1 MADLWR
7 PLSRIASG
15 EWQTLIDGFES
26 LANAERTN
34 GPSRL
39 FATSTEA
46 DPSKDVAEWMI
57 QGACSLDL
65 SEDFQTRCLEAGRAL
80 GSAPIKWNHQHYW
93 LHCLYQYLCD
103 CDQSSKHNKCS
114 TSFRNDVHIEIPKV
128 EGACEASTAFCRYLR
143 RQALKRE
150 SSQKPLE
157 ECFRELIEEN
167 ASSGELLYWSSP
179 DSQRREVSVVARA
192 ANGSIPIAF
201 LSTRLNVY
209 ALPIRVTTCESLRAF
224 FDKVAERNGLMWC
237 VTERGLW
244 MAQQPPLGTV
254 HVDSHGI
261 LHSSDSSEGDQRAAD
276 QTKRAPA
283 RGGLLAAGK
292 RLARKRKLEERLRQ
306 EIDPVNILP
315 TMSGALGI
323 MLSGYSEEED
333 RELLREA
340 IRELDREKRELE
352 AKQRV
357 PVNFPPVIAPLVR
370 LPLPAILGLDQ
381 TPARKRNHAP
391 QTKTQLRRRQV
402 IFGAIQRGLKGLDY
416 CRELD
421 NRKLPILPSWKEDG
435 ELDGYEAL
443 YKNGKEQQIQH
454 EKHRYQLKYNKLTP
468 QQLEKIIEGMAER
481 TRPTRP

>member
-1 MADLWR
+1 
-7 PLSRIASG
+7 
-15 EWQTLIDGFES
+15 
-26 LANAERTN
+26 
-34 GPSRL
+34 
-39 FATSTEA
+39 
-46 DPSKDVAEWMI
+46 
-57 QGACSLDL
+57 
-65 SEDFQTRCLEAGRAL
+65 
-80 GSAPIKWNHQHYW
+80 
-93 LHCLYQYLCD
+93 
-103 CDQSSKHNKCS
+103 
-114 TSFRNDVHIEIPKV
+114 
-128 EGACEASTAFCRYLR
+128 
-143 RQALKRE
+143 
-150 SSQKPLE
+150 
-157 ECFRELIEEN
+157 
-167 ASSGELLYWSSP
+167 
-179 DSQRREVSVVARA
+179 
-192 ANGSIPIAF
+192 
-201 LSTRLNVY
+201 
-209 ALPIRVTTCESLRAF
+209 
-224 FDKVAERNGLMWC
+224 
-237 VTERGLW
+237 